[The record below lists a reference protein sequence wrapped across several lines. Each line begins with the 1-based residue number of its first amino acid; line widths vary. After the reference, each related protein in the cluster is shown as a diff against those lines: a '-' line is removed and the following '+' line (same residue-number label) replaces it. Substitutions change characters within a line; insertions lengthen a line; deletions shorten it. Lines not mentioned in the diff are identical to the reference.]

1 MRMKEVIAA
10 ATIPAMVSSPAA
22 AANPAASL
30 SLRGESTE
38 AGSPAATPTIGDSDA
53 AQDLGGGGGISPAL
67 LVGGLALVLVIV
79 GAVALG
85 SGHHGSRPASM

>member
-10 ATIPAMVSSPAA
+10 ATIPAMVGSPAV

-30 SLRGESTE
+30 SLRGESSD
-38 AGSPAATPTIGDSDA
+38 AGASAAAATVAQSEAAGEVGSGGVSPT
-53 AQDLGGGGGISPAL
+53 L
-67 LVGGLALVLVIV
+67 LLGGLALVLVIV

-85 SGHHGSRPASM
+85 SGHHGSHAASY